1 MASSKNKARKAKE
14 QITSAERRAKLEAA
28 RRSQDRW
35 QRSKRIL
42 TVVAVIVAIAIVVV
56 VVAAIVN
63 TNRENRNAAATSGAP
78 SAQITPPDA
87 TTDGLAITLNPA
99 ASSAPL
105 TLDIHAD
112 YQCPVCKDA
121 ETRVAQG
128 LSQLAN
134 SNQVLVRYHIRSF
147 LDNSLSNTSST
158 QAAIAATCADTVG
171 SFQGYNAVVFANQ
184 PAKEGTGYT
193 DDQLRNTFATQAGI
207 TGDNLTKFQ
216 QCYDDKATSNFV
228 ANMES
233 GNNSTPIPNTDD
245 YTNGVRS
252 TPAFIING
260 HELNWTQIPTDS
272 ASMLTYFQQQANGS

>member
-14 QITSAERRAKLEAA
+14 QITSAERRAKLEAT
-28 RRSQDRW
+28 RRSQDRFE
-35 QRSKRIL
+35 RSKRIL
-42 TVVAVIVAIAIVVV
+42 SVIAIVVAIVIVVV

-63 TNRENRNAAATSGAP
+63 TNRENRNAAATSGAA

-112 YQCPVCKDA
+112 YQCPVCKQA
-121 ETRVAQG
+121 ETTLAQG
-128 LSQLAN
+128 LLQLAN

-147 LDNSLSNTSST
+147 LDSNLGNTSST

-171 SFQGYNAVVFANQ
+171 AFQGYNAVVFANQ
-184 PAKEGTGYT
+184 PATEGTGYT

-216 QCYDDKATSNFV
+216 QCYDDKATSSFV
-228 ANMES
+228 ANMEK
-233 GNNSTPIPNTDD
+233 GNNTTPIAGVDQ
-245 YTNGVRS
+245 YSNGVRS
-252 TPAFIING
+252 TPAFLING
-260 HELNWTQIPTDS
+260 KYLDWTKIPADS
-272 ASMLTYFQQQANGS
+272 ASMLTYLQQVANS

>member
-1 MASSKNKARKAKE
+1 MASSKKKSRNAA
-14 QITSAERRAKLEAA
+14 QMTSAQRRAKQEAA

-35 QRSKRIL
+35 QSSKRIL
-42 TVVAVIVAIAIVVV
+42 IVIAVILGIVIVAV
-56 VVAAIVN
+56 VVAAVVN

-112 YQCPVCKDA
+112 YQCPVCKTA
-121 ETRVAQG
+121 ETQVAQG

-147 LDNSLSNTSST
+147 LDSNLGNTSST

-184 PAKEGTGYT
+184 PATEGTGYT
-193 DDQLRNTFATQAGI
+193 NDQLRNTFATQAGI

-216 QCYDDKATSNFV
+216 QCYDDKATSTFV
-228 ANMES
+228 ANMEQ
-233 GNNSTPIPNTDD
+233 GNNTTPISGIDQ
-245 YTNGVRS
+245 YSSGVRS
-252 TPAFIING
+252 TPAFIVNG
-260 HELNWTQIPTDS
+260 KYVDWTKIPADS
-272 ASMLTYFQQQANGS
+272 AGMLAYLQKVANGS